1 MTFTDGM
8 DPEILASRSAGF
20 AGVLKAFKAGALP
33 YEELL
38 SQLERQLAAGGL
50 AKDLLNVLQDEEGVD
65 PLSPDVHA
73 VLVSRINDWQSRLAG
88 RAGYVADEPTTVLHD
103 ARARGDQEPA
113 LLPTRASVRRSSVT
127 VGDVLQA
134 RFRLVE
140 LIGEGGMSRV
150 YKALDLRRVE
160 AGSQDPHIA
169 VKVLTLPFNEHFGSI
184 AALQSEAQKLQS
196 LAHPNIVRV
205 FDCDRDGEIVFM
217 TMEYLVGTRL
227 LSGHP
232 ARGSHTEIDQQK
244 AHSIIMAVAGALEY
258 AHSNHIVHGDL
269 KPGNVLV
276 TSEGE
281 VKVIDFG
288 IARWIARPEAALERR
303 EAVQSK
309 LALAA
314 TARYASPQVM
324 ARQLPQPAD
333 DVYALACL
341 AYLLLTGSHPFAN
354 DGALASKSPPPRLP
368 GLTTSQYGAIVNG
381 LQFEQHNRTSTVREF
396 IEEFAET
403 RPARPWK
410 KRAIGL
416 GAAVIVI
423 LASWFLSR
431 HFRQIES
438 TQSPQIVASRPVAT
452 PSPSA
457 SVPGTVIR
465 DCPTCPFMTVLPS
478 GRFKQ
483 GSAPGSGSSS
493 SFEQPQ
499 HWVSIGYPLAMSP
512 NEVTVG
518 DFRNF
523 IAATGRDMQGC
534 DTYDGKWQHRPDAS
548 WQDPGFTQGTTHPV
562 TCTSWNDAVAYAQWL
577 SAKSGHR
584 YRLPSASE
592 WEHAARAGAD
602 AVRPWNSSGSGAC
615 AEANVADQS
624 AARRY
629 SGWDVFACSDGYV
642 NTAPVGSFKANAFGL
657 NDMLGN
663 VFEWTQDCWHDD
675 YSGAP
680 IDGSARTDG
689 DCTEHELRGGSW
701 FSSPAYVT
709 PSYRN
714 HFAADYRTS
723 SVGFRLVRDIN
734 P

>member
-1 MTFTDGM
+1 M
-8 DPEILASRSAGF
+8 
-20 AGVLKAFKAGALP
+20 
-33 YEELL
+33 
-38 SQLERQLAAGGL
+38 
-50 AKDLLNVLQDEEGVD
+50 
-65 PLSPDVHA
+65 
-73 VLVSRINDWQSRLAG
+73 
-88 RAGYVADEPTTVLHD
+88 
-103 ARARGDQEPA
+103 
-113 LLPTRASVRRSSVT
+113 T

-160 AGSQDPHIA
+160 AGSQHPYIA

-217 TMEYLVGTRL
+217 TMEYLEGTRL
-227 LSGHP
+227 LAGHP
-232 ARGSHTEIDQQK
+232 SRNSRTDIGQQK
-244 AHSIIMAVAGALEY
+244 ARSIIMAVAGALEY
-258 AHSNHIVHGDL
+258 AHRNHIVHGDL

-276 TSEGE
+276 TEQGE

-288 IARWIARPEAALERR
+288 IARWIAQPQTALERR

-309 LALAA
+309 LAMAA

-354 DGALASKSPPPRLP
+354 DGALASKSPPPPLP
-368 GLTTSQYGAIVNG
+368 GLTASQHGAIVKA
-381 LQFEQHNRTSTVREF
+381 LRFERRHRTPTVRQF
-396 IEEFAET
+396 IKEFAAT
-403 RPARPWK
+403 QPLRPWK
-410 KRAIGL
+410 TRAIWL
-416 GAAVIVI
+416 SAIAIAV
-423 LASWFLSR
+423 LTGWFLTR
-431 HFRQIES
+431 RFTQIDS
-438 TQSPQIVASRPVAT
+438 THVPRIVASH
-452 PSPSA
+452 PSRAAPPA
-457 SVPGTVIR
+457 PPVPGTMIR
-465 DCPTCPFMTVLPS
+465 DCPTCPFMMVLPG
-478 GRFKQ
+478 GRFEQ
-483 GSAPGSGSSS
+483 GSAAGSGSSS
-493 SFEQPQ
+493 SFEQPR
-499 HWVSIGYPLAMSP
+499 HLVSIGYTLGIAP

-518 DFRNF
+518 DFREF

-534 DTYDGKWQHRPDAS
+534 DTYGVQWQHRPDAS
-548 WQDPGFTQGTTHPV
+548 WQAPGFAQGSTHPV

-577 SAKSGHR
+577 SAKSGQK

-592 WEHAARAGAD
+592 WEYAALAGAAAD
-602 AVRPWNSSGSGAC
+602 RPWNWSGSDAC

-629 SGWDVFACSDGYV
+629 SGWDVFACNDGYV

-675 YSGAP
+675 YTGAP
-680 IDGSARTDG
+680 TDGSARVDG
-689 DCTEHELRGGSW
+689 DCTERELRGGSW
-701 FSSPAYVT
+701 FSSPSYVT

-723 SVGFRLVRDIN
+723 SVGFRLVREIK